1 MTKLYI
7 DCAMGAAGDMLT
19 AALVGL
25 TAEPYEYIDK
35 LNSMKIPG
43 IEFVLEP
50 KCQKNTK
57 GFHINVFFK
66 GKTEEI
72 ESCSQKDA
80 DSDCFLQKNTEIDC
94 SLQKKEE
101 KYHVHRT
108 LSDIYAIIDEISTE
122 NAIKNDIKEIYSVL
136 AEAESHAHG
145 VKVSEIHF
153 HEVGMMDAI
162 ADIAA
167 VCFMMRELAP
177 DRIICSPVNVGNG
190 KVKCAHGILP
200 VPAPAT
206 ACILEGIPSYS
217 PETAVLGELC
227 TPTGAA
233 LLKYWADEFVSDK
246 ERFEQ
251 LTDTADIVKTG
262 RGMGTRVFED
272 MVNCVSIYRED
283 GV

>member
-1 MTKLYI
+1 MRKLYI

-50 KCQKNTK
+50 KCQKNTE

-72 ESCSQKDA
+72 
-80 DSDCFLQKNTEIDC
+80 DSY
-94 SLQKKEE
+94 LQKKEE
-101 KYHVHRT
+101 NNHIYRK
-108 LSDIYAIIDEISTE
+108 LSEIYAIIDRISTD
-122 NAIKNDIKEIYSVL
+122 NAIKNDIKEIYSML
-136 AEAESHAHG
+136 ADAESRAHG
-145 VKVSEIHF
+145 VEVSEIHF

-167 VCFMMRELAP
+167 VCFMIRELAP
-177 DRIICSPVNVGNG
+177 DKIICSPVNVGNG
-190 KVKCAHGILP
+190 RLKCAHGILP

-206 ACILEGIPSYS
+206 AHVLEGIPYYS
-217 PETAVLGELC
+217 PKSAALGELC

-233 LLKYWADEFVSDK
+233 LLRYWTDEFVSDR
-246 ERFEQ
+246 EGFEQ
-251 LTDTADIVKTG
+251 LTNAADIVKTG

-272 MVNCVSIYRED
+272 MVNCVSIYIVD